1 MESQIIIGT
10 LTISILHGLVPS
22 HWLPILAFEK
32 KYGWSKQQT
41 YRITVISAL
50 AHALS
55 TVLLGLLIGFFSL
68 KLNEFFG
75 ELSEIIFSGILILM
89 GLIFI
94 IRHHRHN
101 HFHLHNENELQQ
113 LNSKK
118 VITLLV
124 VGMFLSPCLE
134 IEGYYILAGTLGFKY
149 VFLISFIYIFI
160 SLAGII
166 LWMAFA
172 RQILKRINTHKIE
185 HNAGLFSGIILVI
198 SGILNYFLH

>member
-75 ELSEIIFSGILILM
+75 ELSEIIFSSILILM